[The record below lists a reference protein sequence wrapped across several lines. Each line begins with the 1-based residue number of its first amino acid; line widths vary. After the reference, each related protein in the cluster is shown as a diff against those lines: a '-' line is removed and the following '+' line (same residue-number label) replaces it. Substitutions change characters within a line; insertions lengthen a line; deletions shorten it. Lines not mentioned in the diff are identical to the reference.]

1 MAQTF
6 ANSISQ
12 RRPWVLA
19 PLNWLIRVV
28 PTDHNNVANTLFG
41 LNTSALA
48 TLGFVFRINPQQM
61 QYGRT
66 KSREITLTKSGY
78 QNTYWY
84 DREQIVQLSG
94 TTGAFGPPFN
104 GGVALGVGA
113 FSGFDF
119 NQFLGDMTGGVSE
132 AAFDITQSAAWK
144 SFEKLQKVFDAGT
157 NDLYSLFTD
166 DLQLLVGPVND
177 FDFTRDANDP
187 FQIRWN
193 LVYTT
198 LARYRILATTDR
210 VTVPGAFSYLVKS
223 AQTAMV
229 NLEGVA
235 SLTKSTAAEMKLFL
249 NSSTHR
255 EGQQES
261 PPPPNQDPA
270 TSAEQN
276 QINDAVN
283 GAFSTDRMSP

>member
-6 ANSISQ
+6 STSVAQ

-28 PTDHNNVANTLFG
+28 PTDRNNVADTLFG
-41 LNTSALA
+41 LNTSALS
-48 TLGFVFRINPQQM
+48 TLGFVFHINPQQM

-66 KSREITLTKSGY
+66 KSRDIALTKSGY

-84 DREQIVQLSG
+84 DREQVVQLSG
-94 TTGAFGPPFN
+94 TTGAFGPLLN

-119 NQFLGDMTGGVSE
+119 NRYAGDITGGTSE

-144 SFEKLQKVFDAGT
+144 AFEKLKQVFDAGT
-157 NDLYSLFTD
+157 SDLYSMFTD

-187 FQIRWN
+187 FQIRWT
-193 LVYTT
+193 LVFIT
-198 LARYRILATTDR
+198 LVRYRILLSADR
-210 VTVPGAFSYLVKS
+210 VTVPEAWTYLVKS
-223 AQTAMV
+223 TKTALTSMS
-229 NLEGVA
+229 EAGGVA
-235 SLTKSTAAEMKLFL
+235 KENAALFL
-249 NSSTHR
+249 HSSTWKDGSA
-255 EGQQES
+255 E
-261 PPPPNQDPA
+261 PTPPPNQDPDA
-270 TSAEQN
+270 TAEQ
-276 QINDAVN
+276 QKIEDDVN
-283 GAFSTDRMSP
+283 ANLGTDRMPP